1 MTYQSGNGA
10 KTVGSPDNDTKDT
23 CGTSPIWNSARQKQ
37 DEMVM
42 PDNDIEFRR
51 TMTQMSFP
59 CRDTGISVAAAAVT
73 ALTVSAGGIYFLA
86 EPPVFPELAHGQ
98 NRKPWNH
105 AQNKP

>member
-1 MTYQSGNGA
+1 MHIDFRVKPENDISSRTKTYQAGNGA

-59 CRDTGISVAAAAVT
+59 CRDTGISGGGAVT
-73 ALTVSAGGIYFLA
+73 AAGKFRFCA
-86 EPPVFPELAHGQ
+86 EMQDCV
-98 NRKPWNH
+98 
-105 AQNKP
+105 